1 MTANIIFVLSNGR
14 TGSTLLCQA
23 LKNYQHTI
31 NFNEAL
37 FLTSNDLFYADIN
50 FGNFLCNNIKID
62 MLSKN
67 ELKNKLLDN
76 PIKLLSTISDYYV
89 NDTIIVKLH
98 LHQFR
103 FLSDKMSNWIFSQ
116 PNHKFI
122 LLKRTNYLE
131 KYVSEV
137 IAEQSNIWQ
146 NGDTTDVKIK
156 IDIPD
161 YIMKTNK
168 RKQQYD
174 KIEQDLN
181 NHDIDA
187 LLVEYDKDLKHYD
200 NNDFINLVDPWVKR
214 IGLDLQLG
222 KVPTMTANRQNTN
235 ENIFDN
241 IINHEEIRE
250 LIKNIDK
257 LNTDLIDKRSKTCY
271 NK

>member
-31 NFNEAL
+31 NFNEAH
-37 FLTSNDLFYADIN
+37 FLSSNDLFYTDIN
-50 FGNFLCNNIKID
+50 FGNFLCNNIKTDI
-62 MLSKN
+62 LFKC
-67 ELKNKLLDN
+67 ELKSKLLAD
-76 PIKLLSTISDYYV
+76 PIKLLTTISDYYTNT
-89 NDTIIVKLH
+89 NDTIILKLH

-103 FLSDKMSNWIFSQ
+103 FLSDKMFNWIFSQ
-116 PNHKFI
+116 LNHKFI
-122 LLKRTNYLE
+122 LLKRDNYLE

-146 NGDTTDVKIK
+146 NGDTTNVKIK

-161 YIMKTNK
+161 YIMKMNK
-168 RKQQYD
+168 RKRQYD
-174 KIEQDLN
+174 KIKQDLN

-241 IINHEEIRE
+241 IINHKKIRE

-257 LNTDLIDKRSKTCY
+257 LNTDLIDK
-271 NK
+271 